1 MPVPFWKAGSRNK
14 GRAARAFHPGCFAS
28 TVRKR
33 LKNKEIAELHD
44 PRMRKRIEVKD
55 LAIFLDGGQED
66 GGMPEGLQ
74 EAAR

>member
-1 MPVPFWKAGSRNK
+1 
-14 GRAARAFHPGCFAS
+14 
-28 TVRKR
+28 

-55 LAIFLDGGQED
+55 LAIFLGGGQED